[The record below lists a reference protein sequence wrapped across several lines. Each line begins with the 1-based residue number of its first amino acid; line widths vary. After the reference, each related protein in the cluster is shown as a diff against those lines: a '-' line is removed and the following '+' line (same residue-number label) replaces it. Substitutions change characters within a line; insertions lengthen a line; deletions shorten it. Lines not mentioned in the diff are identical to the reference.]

1 MRPGLPGRSRLWRW
15 LELIGEHNILVSSV
29 GGQGGVTLTRVL
41 STAAFSKG
49 MNVVVGETLGMAQ
62 RGGSVTSHV
71 RVGPGV
77 RGPMIPRGGC
87 DVLLS
92 LEPAEA
98 LRVAH
103 YLGRRTRAVV
113 NTAPSPPAF
122 ALLRE
127 ARYPEAEKVIGVLK
141 RITGVVYPIDATG
154 LASEAGS
161 TRSMNMVVLGAYA
174 ALEDPVLSPSSLE
187 EVMAASLPPRFLA
200 MNKRAFD
207 LGYEAMIGL
216 KHGG

>member
-1 MRPGLPGRSRLWRW
+1 MRSGLPGRSRLWRW

-41 STAAFSKG
+41 STAAFSQG

-71 RVGPGV
+71 RVGPRV
-77 RGPMIPRGGC
+77 HGPMIPRGGC

-103 YLGRRTRAVV
+103 YLGRRTRAMV
-113 NTAPSPPAF
+113 NTALSPPAF
-122 ALLRE
+122 ALLGD
-127 ARYPEAEKVIGVLK
+127 ARYPEAEEVIGVLK
-141 RITGVVYPIDATG
+141 RIAGVVYPIDATG

-174 ALEDPVLSPSSLE
+174 ALEESVLSPTSLE
-187 EVMAASLPPRFLA
+187 EAMVASLPPRFLEQ
-200 MNKRAFD
+200 NKKAFY
-207 LGYEAMIGL
+207 LGSEAMRKLIP
-216 KHGG
+216 

>member
-1 MRPGLPGRSRLWRW
+1 MRSGLPGRSRLWRW

-41 STAAFSKG
+41 STAAFSQG

-71 RVGPGV
+71 RVGPRV
-77 RGPMIPRGGC
+77 HGPMIPRGGC

-103 YLGRRTRAVV
+103 YLGRRTRAMV
-113 NTAPSPPAF
+113 NTALSPPAF
-122 ALLRE
+122 ALLGD
-127 ARYPEAEKVIGVLK
+127 ARYPEAEEVIGVLK
-141 RITGVVYPIDATG
+141 RIAGVVYPIDATG

-174 ALEDPVLSPSSLE
+174 ALEESVLSPTSLE
-187 EVMAASLPPRFLA
+187 EAMVASLPPRFLEQ
-200 MNKRAFD
+200 NKRAFY
-207 LGYEAMIGL
+207 LGSEAMRKLIP
-216 KHGG
+216 

>member
-1 MRPGLPGRSRLWRW
+1 VRSGLPGRSRLWRW

-41 STAAFSKG
+41 STAAFSQG

-71 RVGPGV
+71 RVGPRV
-77 RGPMIPRGGC
+77 HGPMIPRGGC

-103 YLGRRTRAVV
+103 YLGRRTRAMV
-113 NTAPSPPAF
+113 NTALSPPAF
-122 ALLRE
+122 ALLGD
-127 ARYPEAEKVIGVLK
+127 ARYPEAEEVIGVLK
-141 RITGVVYPIDATG
+141 RIAGVVYPIDATG

-174 ALEDPVLSPSSLE
+174 ALEESVLSPTSLE
-187 EVMAASLPPRFLA
+187 EAMVASLPPRFLEQ
-200 MNKRAFD
+200 NKRAFY
-207 LGYEAMIGL
+207 LGSEAMRKLIP
-216 KHGG
+216 

>member
-1 MRPGLPGRSRLWRW
+1 
-15 LELIGEHNILVSSV
+15 LIGEHNILVSSV
-29 GGQGGVTLTRVL
+29 GGQGGVTLSRVL
-41 STAAFSKG
+41 STAAFSQG

-62 RGGSVTSHV
+62 RGGSVTSNV
-71 RVGPGV
+71 RIGPRV
-77 RGPMIPRGGC
+77 RGPKILRGGC

-103 YLGRRTRAVV
+103 HLGSKTRAVV
-113 NTAPSPPAF
+113 NTAPSPPVF
-122 ALLRE
+122 ALLEE
-127 ARYPEAEKVIGVLK
+127 ARYPEAEEVLGVLE
-141 RITGVVYPIDATG
+141 RIVGVVYPIDATG
-154 LASEAGS
+154 LASEVGS

-174 ALEDPVLSPSSLE
+174 ALEDPVLSQSSLE
-187 EVMAASLPPRFLA
+187 KAMVASLPPRFLE

-207 LGYEAMIGL
+207 LGYEAMRGL